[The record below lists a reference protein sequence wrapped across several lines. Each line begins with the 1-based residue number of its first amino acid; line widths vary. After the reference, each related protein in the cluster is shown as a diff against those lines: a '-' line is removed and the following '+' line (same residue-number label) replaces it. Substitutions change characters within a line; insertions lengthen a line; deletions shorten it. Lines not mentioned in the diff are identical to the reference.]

1 MTGERPA
8 HAGHEGGATLG
19 LDAIRQIAAAHAAS
33 DQPRATLSVIDLLG
47 ASLVG
52 HCLFSVNTFR
62 RETMEVERLYSS
74 HPAAYPVGGR
84 KQKRASAWGQH
95 VLLDKRVF
103 IGEGDDAIR
112 EKFDDHALMRE
123 LGVHSIVN
131 VPVVWRGACLGV
143 LNFGCPHMRFEE
155 SQIAAAMM
163 FGLTATNAFAR

>member
-1 MTGERPA
+1 MSAEPLA
-8 HAGHEGGATLG
+8 DAAVQGGATFS
-19 LDAIRQIAAAHAAS
+19 LDAIRQLAAAQAAS
-33 DQPRATLSVIDLLG
+33 DQPRATLAAIDLLG
-47 ASLVG
+47 ARLVG
-52 HCLFSVNTFR
+52 HCLFSVNAFR

-84 KQKRASAWGQH
+84 KQKRATAWGQH
-95 VLLDKRVF
+95 VLQDKRVF
-103 IGEGDDAIR
+103 IGEGDAAIR

-143 LNFGCPHMRFEE
+143 LNFGCPHLQFEE

-163 FGLTATNAFAR
+163 FGLTAANAFTR

>member
-1 MTGERPA
+1 MTGERLAPA
-8 HAGHEGGATLG
+8 VHEGGATLS

-33 DQPRATLSVIDLLG
+33 DQPRATLAAIDLLG
-47 ASLVG
+47 APLVG
-52 HCLFSVNTFR
+52 HCLFSVNAFR

-84 KQKRASAWGQH
+84 KQKRATAWGQQ
-95 VLLDKRVF
+95 VLLEKRIF
-103 IGEGDDAIR
+103 IGEGDAAIR
-112 EKFDDHALMRE
+112 EYFDDHALMRE

-131 VPVVWRGACLGV
+131 LPVVWRDTCLGV
-143 LNFGCPHMRFEE
+143 LNFACPHLRFEP